1 MANTTNQMKTLHDIV
16 TEALK
21 PYTDKITE
29 RFSDLW
35 DNTYEM
41 VERKMDEVDG
51 IYEQAFPYP
60 NGRQSRADYK
70 QAVSLRQESRKFIDW
85 LSASHYSPNNRT
97 TSFQMLTG
105 EALKTKK
112 LEWVTENV
120 RNLIATY
127 VGKMVN
133 KLVTH
138 ESGFGRE
145 AADWD
150 FSEATA
156 EYTGVSPWSA
166 STLKISHPTGGDRT
180 LTTKIILNVS
190 PLGTYFNQFPTRFV

>member
-29 RFSDLW
+29 LFSELW

-51 IYEQAFPYP
+51 IYNQAFPFP
-60 NGRQSRADYK
+60 DGRQSRADYK
-70 QAVSLRQESRKFIDW
+70 QAVSLRSEARKFIDW
-85 LSASHYSPNNRT
+85 ESGSGPSRT
-97 TSFQMLTG
+97 KIYQMLTG
-105 EALKTKK
+105 QLLEAKK
-112 LEWVTENV
+112 HEWVTENV
-120 RNLIATY
+120 NNLITTY

-156 EYTGVSPWSA
+156 EYTGVSPWNG

-190 PLGTYFNQFPTRFV
+190 PLGTLFNQFPTRFV

>member
-16 TEALK
+16 AEALK

-29 RFSDLW
+29 RFSELW

-105 EALKTKK
+105 EALITKK

-120 RNLIATY
+120 NNLITTY

-156 EYTGVSPWSA
+156 EYTGVSPWNG

-190 PLGTYFNQFPTRFV
+190 PLGTLFNQFPTRFV